1 MLKKLRTYLR
11 NQSSKIIISSLLI
24 SMEALSS
31 QSVSL
36 IKKDFCSS
44 YQDDSTINF
53 TEDNPDDREFEEAA
67 YYFNI
72 NDFEK
77 SLELYLDIDRKAVL
91 NPNLSPAPKLN
102 VANVYYEMHRLLEA
116 RLYYEAAL
124 YDSQLKELKPGDR
137 KDFISYINSRMF
149 CLISNFSMSVRD
161 LS

>member
-11 NQSSKIIISSLLI
+11 NQSSKIIISSLLV

-31 QSVSL
+31 QSFSPV
-36 IKKDFCSS
+36 KKNFCSS
-44 YQDDSTINF
+44 YQDDSAINL

-77 SLELYLDIDRKAVL
+77 SLELYLDMDRKAAL
-91 NPNLSPAPKLN
+91 NPNLSAAPKLN
-102 VANVYYEMHRLLEA
+102 IANVYYEMSRLPEA

-124 YDSQLKELKPGDR
+124 YDSQLKELNPRER
-137 KDFISYINSRMF
+137 KDFISYINRH
-149 CLISNFSMSVRD
+149 ISEINEG
-161 LS
+161 LGLP

>member
-77 SLELYLDIDRKAVL
+77 SLELYLDIDRKAAV

-102 VANVYYEMHRLLEA
+102 VANVYYEMNRLLEA

-124 YDSQLKELKPGDR
+124 YDSQLKELEPGDR
-137 KDFISYINSRMF
+137 KDLISYIDRH
-149 CLISNFSMSVRD
+149 ISEID
-161 LS
+161 EGLGLL